1 MVTDIAPAG
10 LGLHPLEF
18 AAIGYVGRGV
28 IPECFLPGSRYSD
41 SSPGETPGGRGFPIE
56 VFASWA
62 LVSHHFSAPYSRR
75 CHLKGDYMVFD

>member
-28 IPECFLPGSRYSD
+28 IPECFLPDSLIPILHPEKLLAVEGSR
-41 SSPGETPGGRGFPIE
+41 
-56 VFASWA
+56 
-62 LVSHHFSAPYSRR
+62 
-75 CHLKGDYMVFD
+75 